1 MISKFIKR
9 VLSFTAFVILVMLSS
24 FLFFSTPF
32 IISEDPLD
40 ITNISSMK
48 AFLDVDMLNR
58 FDLTKDDLANLTLTV
73 YEDRVEFSYDLK
85 WNPDEFSFNYLFL
98 PPGTEIQTAPQ
109 LLKAIPSADAVTTL
123 SKETGRL
130 VNYISLRGGRG
141 TNFTIKPLTVYEVS
155 VTQNTSWTFSIP
167 F

>member
-1 MISKFIKR
+1 MISKFTKR
-9 VLSFTAFVILVMLSS
+9 IISFTVLVILVILSS

-48 AFLDVDMLNR
+48 AFLDVDMLDR
-58 FDLTKDDLANLTLTV
+58 FDLNKSDLADLTLNV
-73 YEDRVEFSYDLK
+73 HEDRVEFSYDLRQ
-85 WNPDEFSFNYLFL
+85 NFDGFSFNYLFL

-109 LLKAIPSADAVTTL
+109 LLNSIPSADAVTTL
-123 SKETGRL
+123 DEETGRL

-141 TNFTIKPLTVYEVS
+141 RNFTIKPLTVYEVS
-155 VTQNTSWTFSIP
+155 VTQNTSWIFSIP
-167 F
+167 L